1 MGIFLRFG
9 RQRLVILIEDL
20 LDVPFHGEA
29 AGALLVVPVK
39 VDTVVLLSFPVSG
52 DGVLLF
58 QSVEEVF
65 GGAFLHILN
74 SEIIYY

>member
-1 MGIFLRFG
+1 MPMGIFLRFG

-39 VDTVVLLSFPVSG
+39 VDTVVLLSFPVIG

-58 QSVEEVF
+58 QSV
-65 GGAFLHILN
+65 
-74 SEIIYY
+74 